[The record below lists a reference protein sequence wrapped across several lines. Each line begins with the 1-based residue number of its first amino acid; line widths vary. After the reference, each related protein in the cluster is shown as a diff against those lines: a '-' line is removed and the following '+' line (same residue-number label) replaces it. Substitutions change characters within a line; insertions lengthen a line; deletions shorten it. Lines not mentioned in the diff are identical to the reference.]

1 MVLFGENP
9 QVSEFVKGMDKGL
22 ELLGFDSEE
31 EKSVVSEGKS
41 VGGVSEGKSV
51 GGVSEGKSVGGVSE
65 GKSVGGVSE
74 GKSVGGVSEGKSVG
88 GVSEGKSV
96 GGVSEGKM
104 VDGLN
109 EKKVDALTT
118 GKKTP
123 TTEACTPWLTLRNRM
138 TPHKHMHGE
147 SGKA

>member
-41 VGGVSEGKSV
+41 VGGVSE
-51 GGVSEGKSVGGVSE
+51 E
-65 GKSVGGVSE
+65 
-74 GKSVGGVSEGKSVG
+74 
-88 GVSEGKSV
+88 KSV

-147 SGKA
+147 SGEV

>member
-41 VGGVSEGKSV
+41 VGGVSEGK
-51 GGVSEGKSVGGVSE
+51 
-65 GKSVGGVSE
+65 
-74 GKSVGGVSEGKSVG
+74 
-88 GVSEGKSV
+88 
-96 GGVSEGKM
+96 M

-118 GKKTP
+118 GKKTT

>member
-41 VGGVSEGKSV
+41 VGGVNEGKSV
-51 GGVSEGKSVGGVSE
+51 GGVSEGKSV
-65 GKSVGGVSE
+65 
-74 GKSVGGVSEGKSVG
+74 
-88 GVSEGKSV
+88 VSEGKSV

>member
-51 GGVSEGKSVGGVSE
+51 GVVSEGKSVGV
-65 GKSVGGVSE
+65 VSE

-109 EKKVDALTT
+109 EGKVDALTT

>member
-31 EKSVVSEGKS
+31 EKSV
-41 VGGVSEGKSV
+41 
-51 GGVSEGKSVGGVSE
+51 
-65 GKSVGGVSE
+65 VSE

-147 SGKA
+147 SGEV

>member
-51 GGVSEGKSVGGVSE
+51 VSEEKSVVSE
-65 GKSVGGVSE
+65 E
-74 GKSVGGVSEGKSVG
+74 
-88 GVSEGKSV
+88 KSV

-123 TTEACTPWLTLRNRM
+123 TTEPCTPWLTLQNRM

-147 SGKA
+147 SGEA

>member
-41 VGGVSEGKSV
+41 VGV
-51 GGVSEGKSVGGVSE
+51 
-65 GKSVGGVSE
+65 
-74 GKSVGGVSEGKSVG
+74 VSEGKSVG

>member
-51 GGVSEGKSVGGVSE
+51 GV
-65 GKSVGGVSE
+65 
-74 GKSVGGVSEGKSVG
+74 VSEGKSVG

>member
-31 EKSVVSEGKS
+31 KGVVNEEKKSVVNEGKKSVVSEEKKS
-41 VGGVSEGKSV
+41 VVSE
-51 GGVSEGKSVGGVSE
+51 
-65 GKSVGGVSE
+65 
-74 GKSVGGVSEGKSVG
+74 
-88 GVSEGKSV
+88 
-96 GGVSEGKM
+96 
-104 VDGLN
+104 
-109 EKKVDALTT
+109 EKVNALTT
-118 GKKTP
+118 GKKTT
-123 TTEACTPWLTLRNRM
+123 TTEPCTPWLTLQNRM

>member
-41 VGGVSEGKSV
+41 VGGVSE
-51 GGVSEGKSVGGVSE
+51 
-65 GKSVGGVSE
+65 
-74 GKSVGGVSEGKSVG
+74 
-88 GVSEGKSV
+88 
-96 GGVSEGKM
+96 
-104 VDGLN
+104 

-118 GKKTP
+118 GKKTT
-123 TTEACTPWLTLRNRM
+123 TTEPCTPWLTLQNRM

-147 SGKA
+147 SGEA

>member
-31 EKSVVSEGKS
+31 EKSVVSEEKS
-41 VGGVSEGKSV
+41 VGGV
-51 GGVSEGKSVGGVSE
+51 
-65 GKSVGGVSE
+65 
-74 GKSVGGVSEGKSVG
+74 
-88 GVSEGKSV
+88 
-96 GGVSEGKM
+96 
-104 VDGLN
+104 N
-109 EKKVDALTT
+109 EEKVNALTT

-147 SGKA
+147 SGKP

>member
-41 VGGVSEGKSV
+41 VGGVSEGK
-51 GGVSEGKSVGGVSE
+51 
-65 GKSVGGVSE
+65 
-74 GKSVGGVSEGKSVG
+74 
-88 GVSEGKSV
+88 
-96 GGVSEGKM
+96 M

-123 TTEACTPWLTLRNRM
+123 TTEACTPWLTLRSRM

>member
-41 VGGVSEGKSV
+41 VGV
-51 GGVSEGKSVGGVSE
+51 
-65 GKSVGGVSE
+65 
-74 GKSVGGVSEGKSVG
+74 
-88 GVSEGKSV
+88 
-96 GGVSEGKM
+96 VSEGKM

>member
-1 MVLFGENP
+1 MMVLFGENP

-22 ELLGFDSEE
+22 ELLGFDSE
-31 EKSVVSEGKS
+31 KSVS
-41 VGGVSEGKSV
+41 V
-51 GGVSEGKSVGGVSE
+51 
-65 GKSVGGVSE
+65 
-74 GKSVGGVSEGKSVG
+74 
-88 GVSEGKSV
+88 VSEGKSV

-118 GKKTP
+118 GKKTT

>member
-41 VGGVSEGKSV
+41 VVSEGKSVGDVSEGKSVGAVSEGKSV
-51 GGVSEGKSVGGVSE
+51 GGV
-65 GKSVGGVSE
+65 
-74 GKSVGGVSEGKSVG
+74 
-88 GVSEGKSV
+88 
-96 GGVSEGKM
+96 
-104 VDGLN
+104 N
-109 EKKVDALTT
+109 EEKVDALTT

-123 TTEACTPWLTLRNRM
+123 TTEACTPWLTLRSRM

>member
-41 VGGVSEGKSV
+41 VGGVSE
-51 GGVSEGKSVGGVSE
+51 E
-65 GKSVGGVSE
+65 
-74 GKSVGGVSEGKSVG
+74 
-88 GVSEGKSV
+88 KSV

>member
-31 EKSVVSEGKS
+31 EKSV
-41 VGGVSEGKSV
+41 
-51 GGVSEGKSVGGVSE
+51 
-65 GKSVGGVSE
+65 VSE

>member
-31 EKSVVSEGKS
+31 EKSV
-41 VGGVSEGKSV
+41 
-51 GGVSEGKSVGGVSE
+51 
-65 GKSVGGVSE
+65 
-74 GKSVGGVSEGKSVG
+74 
-88 GVSEGKSV
+88 VSEGKSV

-147 SGKA
+147 SGEV

>member
-31 EKSVVSEGKS
+31 EK
-41 VGGVSEGKSV
+41 
-51 GGVSEGKSVGGVSE
+51 
-65 GKSVGGVSE
+65 
-74 GKSVGGVSEGKSVG
+74 G

>member
-41 VGGVSEGKSV
+41 VGGVNEGKSVGGVNEGKSV
-51 GGVSEGKSVGGVSE
+51 GGVSEGKSV
-65 GKSVGGVSE
+65 
-74 GKSVGGVSEGKSVG
+74 
-88 GVSEGKSV
+88 VSEGKSV

>member
-31 EKSVVSEGKS
+31 EKSV
-41 VGGVSEGKSV
+41 
-51 GGVSEGKSVGGVSE
+51 
-65 GKSVGGVSE
+65 
-74 GKSVGGVSEGKSVG
+74 
-88 GVSEGKSV
+88 VSEGKSV

>member
-51 GGVSEGKSVGGVSE
+51 GV
-65 GKSVGGVSE
+65 
-74 GKSVGGVSEGKSVG
+74 
-88 GVSEGKSV
+88 
-96 GGVSEGKM
+96 VSEGKM

-118 GKKTP
+118 GKKTT

-147 SGKA
+147 SGEA

>member
-31 EKSVVSEGKS
+31 EK
-41 VGGVSEGKSV
+41 GV
-51 GGVSEGKSVGGVSE
+51 
-65 GKSVGGVSE
+65 
-74 GKSVGGVSEGKSVG
+74 
-88 GVSEGKSV
+88 VSEGKSV

-109 EKKVDALTT
+109 EKKVNALTP
-118 GKKTP
+118 GKKTT
-123 TTEACTPWLTLRNRM
+123 TTEPCTPWLTLQNRM

-147 SGKA
+147 SGEA

>member
-51 GGVSEGKSVGGVSE
+51 GGVSEGK
-65 GKSVGGVSE
+65 
-74 GKSVGGVSEGKSVG
+74 
-88 GVSEGKSV
+88 
-96 GGVSEGKM
+96 M

-118 GKKTP
+118 GKKTT

>member
-41 VGGVSEGKSV
+41 VGV
-51 GGVSEGKSVGGVSE
+51 
-65 GKSVGGVSE
+65 
-74 GKSVGGVSEGKSVG
+74 VSEGKSVG

-118 GKKTP
+118 GKKTT

>member
-1 MVLFGENP
+1 MMVLFGENP

-41 VGGVSEGKSV
+41 VGV
-51 GGVSEGKSVGGVSE
+51 
-65 GKSVGGVSE
+65 
-74 GKSVGGVSEGKSVG
+74 
-88 GVSEGKSV
+88 VSEGKSV

-118 GKKTP
+118 GKKTT

>member
-1 MVLFGENP
+1 MMVLFGENP

-51 GGVSEGKSVGGVSE
+51 GGVSEE
-65 GKSVGGVSE
+65 
-74 GKSVGGVSEGKSVG
+74 KSVG

>member
-31 EKSVVSEGKS
+31 EKGVVSEGKS

-51 GGVSEGKSVGGVSE
+51 VSEEKSVVSEEKSVGGV
-65 GKSVGGVSE
+65 
-74 GKSVGGVSEGKSVG
+74 
-88 GVSEGKSV
+88 
-96 GGVSEGKM
+96 
-104 VDGLN
+104 N
-109 EKKVDALTT
+109 EEKVNALTT

-147 SGKA
+147 SGKP

>member
-1 MVLFGENP
+1 MMVLFGENP

-31 EKSVVSEGKS
+31 EKSVVSE
-41 VGGVSEGKSV
+41 E
-51 GGVSEGKSVGGVSE
+51 
-65 GKSVGGVSE
+65 
-74 GKSVGGVSEGKSVG
+74 
-88 GVSEGKSV
+88 KSV

-109 EKKVDALTT
+109 EKKVSALTT
-118 GKKTP
+118 GKKTT
-123 TTEACTPWLTLRNRM
+123 TTEPCTPWLTLRNRM

-147 SGKA
+147 SGEA

>member
-41 VGGVSEGKSV
+41 VGGVSEGK
-51 GGVSEGKSVGGVSE
+51 
-65 GKSVGGVSE
+65 
-74 GKSVGGVSEGKSVG
+74 
-88 GVSEGKSV
+88 
-96 GGVSEGKM
+96 
-104 VDGLN
+104 
-109 EKKVDALTT
+109 VDALTT
-118 GKKTP
+118 GKKTT

>member
-31 EKSVVSEGKS
+31 DKSV
-41 VGGVSEGKSV
+41 
-51 GGVSEGKSVGGVSE
+51 
-65 GKSVGGVSE
+65 
-74 GKSVGGVSEGKSVG
+74 VSEGKSVG

-118 GKKTP
+118 GKKTT

>member
-31 EKSVVSEGKS
+31 EKS
-41 VGGVSEGKSV
+41 
-51 GGVSEGKSVGGVSE
+51 
-65 GKSVGGVSE
+65 
-74 GKSVGGVSEGKSVG
+74 

-147 SGKA
+147 SGEA

>member
-1 MVLFGENP
+1 MMVLFGENP

-31 EKSVVSEGKS
+31 EKSVVIEGKS
-41 VGGVSEGKSV
+41 VGV
-51 GGVSEGKSVGGVSE
+51 
-65 GKSVGGVSE
+65 
-74 GKSVGGVSEGKSVG
+74 VSEGKSVG

>member
-1 MVLFGENP
+1 MMVLFGENP

-51 GGVSEGKSVGGVSE
+51 GD
-65 GKSVGGVSE
+65 
-74 GKSVGGVSEGKSVG
+74 
-88 GVSEGKSV
+88 VSEGKSV

>member
-41 VGGVSEGKSV
+41 VGVVSEGKSV
-51 GGVSEGKSVGGVSE
+51 GV
-65 GKSVGGVSE
+65 
-74 GKSVGGVSEGKSVG
+74 VSEGKSVG

-118 GKKTP
+118 GKKTT

-147 SGKA
+147 SGEA

>member
-31 EKSVVSEGKS
+31 EKS
-41 VGGVSEGKSV
+41 
-51 GGVSEGKSVGGVSE
+51 
-65 GKSVGGVSE
+65 
-74 GKSVGGVSEGKSVG
+74 GVSEGKSVG

-118 GKKTP
+118 GKKTT

>member
-31 EKSVVSEGKS
+31 EKSV
-41 VGGVSEGKSV
+41 
-51 GGVSEGKSVGGVSE
+51 
-65 GKSVGGVSE
+65 
-74 GKSVGGVSEGKSVG
+74 VSEGKSVG

>member
-31 EKSVVSEGKS
+31 EKSV
-41 VGGVSEGKSV
+41 
-51 GGVSEGKSVGGVSE
+51 
-65 GKSVGGVSE
+65 
-74 GKSVGGVSEGKSVG
+74 VSEGKSVG

-147 SGKA
+147 SGEV